1 MELIKY
7 VIDILKIMLISAC
20 IVTTSNCTDDD
31 LITIIDYEDDDLI
44 TIIEF
49 EDDLITI
56 IDYP

>member
-1 MELIKY
+1 MNL
-7 VIDILKIMLISAC
+7 IDILKILLISTC
-20 IVTTSNCTDDD
+20 IIISSNCTDDD
-31 LITIIDYEDDDLI
+31 LITIIDYEDNDLI